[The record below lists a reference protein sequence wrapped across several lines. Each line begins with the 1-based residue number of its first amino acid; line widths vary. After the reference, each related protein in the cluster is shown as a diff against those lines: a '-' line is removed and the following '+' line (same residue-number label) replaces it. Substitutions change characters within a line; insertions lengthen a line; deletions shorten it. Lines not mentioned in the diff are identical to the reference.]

1 MSIIRFVHA
10 ADLHLDSPFKGL
22 SDVQPEIAS
31 RLKNATFNAY
41 QNIID
46 LCISERV
53 SALLVAGDVFDGADR
68 SLRAQLRFMDGL
80 RRLDDAGIRSFICHG
95 NHDPLN
101 GWEANL
107 PFPKGTVRFGPE
119 VERVPVFPD
128 DPDRAVVYG
137 ISYSEREVRYNL
149 IPQFRTAG
157 GERASIGLVHANVGS
172 DTGHAPYAPCTME
185 DLERTNFDYW
195 ALGHVHTR
203 QVMRGQSPTV
213 VYPGNPQGRHPTE
226 TGARGVYLVDISDSG
241 EVSLDF
247 RAVDTARWESLKVG
261 ITALEN
267 EQELV
272 QAVDQAVEEARDAA
286 DGRDLVI
293 RLTLTGRGPMHAS
306 LVREGFVEDIKAQL
320 NDTWAGRRPF
330 TYCERASDATSPH
343 VDRDERLR
351 AEDFVGDLLRLV
363 DSFEKEPQLLQELY
377 SELEPLYDN
386 SRASRSLGDLKPTP
400 DELAAILQAA
410 EDICM
415 DMLLEGE

>member
-22 SDVQPEIAS
+22 SDVQPDIAA
-31 RLKNATFNAY
+31 RLRNATFDAY

-53 SALLVAGDVFDGADR
+53 DALLVAGDVFDGADR
-68 SLRAQLRFMDGL
+68 SLSAQLSFMAGL
-80 RRLDDAGIRSFICHG
+80 RRLDQADIRSFICHG

-107 PFPKGTVRFGPE
+107 PFPEGAVRFGPD

-137 ISYSEREVRYNL
+137 ISYPEREVRHNL

-172 DTGHAPYAPCTME
+172 DTGHDPYAPCTLE
-185 DLERTNFDYW
+185 DLERTKFDYW

-203 QVMRGQSPTV
+203 DVLRAQSPAV
-213 VYPGNPQGRHPTE
+213 VYPGNPQGRHPNE
-226 TGARGVYLVDISDSG
+226 TGARGVYLVDIADSG

-247 RAVDTARWESLKVG
+247 RAVDTVRWESLEVG
-261 ITALEN
+261 IADLEN

-272 QAVDQAVEEARDAA
+272 EVVDRAVDDARDAA

-306 LVREGFVEDIKAQL
+306 LVREGFVEDVQNQL
-320 NDTWAGRRPF
+320 NDTWSRRRPF
-330 TYCERASDATSPH
+330 TYCERISNATSPD
-343 VDRDERLR
+343 VDRDERVQ

-363 DSFEKEPQLLQELY
+363 DSFEDEPQLLDGLY
-377 SELEPLYDN
+377 SELEPLYGN
-386 SRASRSLGDLKPTP
+386 AKASRYLRDLKPTP
-400 DELAAILQAA
+400 DELVAILKSA
-410 EDICM
+410 EDICV